1 MEIAFIHPS
10 VPQSEGSGATH
21 SATKIIRGLANQG
34 HDVTV
39 YCIENV
45 KSEYSDEKYDI
56 KSLKL
61 NDSLLSNFPE
71 EINSGIMSRES
82 ELASYDIVHSYLMRS
97 IPAMGKI
104 GLNTTAKTIVTLNAY
119 GGICPRNDLLCMGDK
134 QCTGNG
140 LMKCATC
147 SVQESISTS
156 NFERKGPLQTLVR
169 SSYRVQNRL
178 RYYRKMKQGESVLEG
193 IAGFHALSPPVKQH
207 YIDFG
212 FPADRIHTIPNVVDE
227 CFIKEHSSDFT
238 EPFKLLHVGRIKYRK
253 GVDRLIDVVEEFS
266 SQYDRKVSL
275 TIVGDGQMLPTI
287 RKMIDNRGLDEIMS
301 IYGHVDY
308 SQLPSL
314 YAEHDLFVYLGRWD
328 EPFGRVFLESLG
340 TGTPVFATDVGDIK
354 NIVGDAGY
362 ITNSSSAS
370 DIAADLDAA
379 LDRENLRKKSKNAK
393 QVIEDYKMEK
403 VWEGFHSLYTDA

>member
-147 SVQESISTS
+147 SVQE
-156 NFERKGPLQTLVR
+156 R
-169 SSYRVQNRL
+169 
-178 RYYRKMKQGESVLEG
+178 
-193 IAGFHALSPPVKQH
+193 
-207 YIDFG
+207 
-212 FPADRIHTIPNVVDE
+212 
-227 CFIKEHSSDFT
+227 
-238 EPFKLLHVGRIKYRK
+238 
-253 GVDRLIDVVEEFS
+253 
-266 SQYDRKVSL
+266 
-275 TIVGDGQMLPTI
+275 
-287 RKMIDNRGLDEIMS
+287 
-301 IYGHVDY
+301 
-308 SQLPSL
+308 
-314 YAEHDLFVYLGRWD
+314 
-328 EPFGRVFLESLG
+328 
-340 TGTPVFATDVGDIK
+340 
-354 NIVGDAGY
+354 
-362 ITNSSSAS
+362 
-370 DIAADLDAA
+370 
-379 LDRENLRKKSKNAK
+379 
-393 QVIEDYKMEK
+393 
-403 VWEGFHSLYTDA
+403 